1 MRVHPRSALA
11 AAAVLILCPVAAP
24 AKAQLP
30 PRPDTSPAALQGGL
44 PTIVTSP
51 TAPEQTAP
59 NPSPE
64 PPRLSPEY
72 AYPAATPTS
81 TAASALPPE
90 MPYATP
96 GASGKFV
103 HNKSNVEGPY
113 VAISFD
119 DGPHPTLTPKLLDI
133 LKERNVKATFYVI
146 GKNVAQYPEIVKRMA
161 AEGHEVGNHTW
172 NHPSLPKLSAATVA
186 EEIQKTTRAI
196 VDACG
201 ITPTTM
207 RPPYG
212 ATNAALN
219 KRMAQEFGLPVILWS
234 VDPQD
239 WKIRRASHVSTHLVQ
254 NTSAGDILLAHDI
267 HPSTIEAMPATLD
280 ALLAKGFKFTTVT
293 ELLRMDKAPAATSSS
308 GTTPP

>member
-1 MRVHPRSALA
+1 MRVHPCSALA

-30 PRPDTSPAALQGGL
+30 PRPDASPAPLQGNM

-51 TAPEQTAP
+51 EQTAP
-59 NPSPE
+59 SPK
-64 PPRLSPEY
+64 PALLAPEY
-72 AYPAATPTS
+72 SYPAPAPSSTPLAVVPT
-81 TAASALPPE
+81 E

-103 HNKSNVEGPY
+103 HNKCQVEGPY

-133 LKERNVKATFYVI
+133 LKARNVKATFYVI
-146 GKNVAQYPEIVKRMA
+146 GKNVAQYPEIVKRMV

-172 NHPSLPKLSAATVA
+172 NHPSLTKLSAATVA
-186 EEIQKTTRAI
+186 NEIQKTTRAI
-196 VDACG
+196 IDACG
-201 ITPTTM
+201 IAPTTM

-239 WKIRRASHVSTHLVQ
+239 WKIRRASHVSNHLIQ
-254 NTSAGDILLAHDI
+254 HTTAGDILLAHDI
-267 HPSTIEAMPATLD
+267 HPSTVEAMPATLD
-280 ALLAKGFKFTTVT
+280 ALLAKGYKFATVT
-293 ELLRMDKAPAATSSS
+293 ELLRMDKAPSDTASS
-308 GTTPP
+308 GTTPH